1 MRLLLDTNVLIA
13 AFISR
18 GVCHELLAYCVYN
31 HQLIT
36 SRALLQEFQEK
47 LVSKFNFTQS
57 ETRDAV
63 LLLESRFEIVEPATL
78 DKPVSRDPDDDL
90 VLAAALGGNC
100 DCMISGDK
108 DLLVL
113 KHYRQVPIL
122 SPAEFWKFES
132 ESNRR

>member
-1 MRLLLDTNVLIA
+1 
-13 AFISR
+13 
-18 GVCHELLAYCVYN
+18 
-31 HQLIT
+31 
-36 SRALLQEFQEK
+36 LLQEFQEK

>member
-36 SRALLQEFQEK
+36 SRALLQEFQQK
-47 LVSKFNFTQS
+47 LVSKFSFTRS
-57 ETRDAV
+57 EVRDAV
-63 LLLESRFEIVEPATL
+63 SLLVSRFEIVEPAVL
-78 DKPVSRDPDDDL
+78 DKPVSRDPNDDFI
-90 VLAAALGGNC
+90 LAAALGGNC
-100 DCMISGDK
+100 DCIITGDK
-108 DLLVL
+108 DLKVL
-113 KHYRQVPIL
+113 KHYRQIPIL

-132 ESNRR
+132 ESNQR